1 MHPSRRAGVRGRR
14 RRRAQDPARLR
25 ARGDLQRA
33 SVPRR
38 AAGPADPRSHRAR
51 GRGAGA
57 GAGPL
62 ARAHADLETSAGAG
76 ERSGGVMSAP
86 GKKTGDSGV
95 ATEVE
100 KKTKQKL
107 QRPKLYKVLLL
118 NDDYTT
124 MEFVVALL
132 IHVF

>member
-1 MHPSRRAGVRGRR
+1 MSPPKTPKT
-14 RRRAQDPARLR
+14 D
-25 ARGDLQRA
+25 D
-33 SVPRR
+33 
-38 AAGPADPRSHRAR
+38 
-51 GRGAGA
+51 
-57 GAGPL
+57 
-62 ARAHADLETSAGAG
+62 
-76 ERSGGVMSAP
+76 GGI
-86 GKKTGDSGV
+86 

-132 IHVF
+132 IHVFHHDESTANAIMLHIHQNGVGVAGVYTYEVAETKVAMVMELAEKAEFPLQCTMEPADDDEGGSKDDDQ

>member
-1 MHPSRRAGVRGRR
+1 M
-14 RRRAQDPARLR
+14 
-25 ARGDLQRA
+25 
-33 SVPRR
+33 SVPKK
-38 AAGPADPRSHRAR
+38 PRLDDD
-51 GRGAGA
+51 G
-57 GAGPL
+57 
-62 ARAHADLETSAGAG
+62 
-76 ERSGGVMSAP
+76 
-86 GKKTGDSGV
+86 GV

-132 IHVF
+132 IHVFHHDDSSAQAIMLHIHTNGVGVAGVYTYEVAETKVAMVMELAEKAEFPLQCTMEPADDDEGGEKDHDDQ